1 MKIFKHTFKDM
12 IRSLLIVLVF
22 VGCTK
27 DFEEYNTNPKGLSD
41 EQVNADFNLV
51 SAFLQEA
58 QRFIIPQ
65 TTAYQTGVNLA
76 SQSYAGYVA
85 NQADFVSN
93 MNNLTYVLQDGWV
106 NNAWSPRYISV
117 MNPAYKVIQLA
128 EENSEYKD
136 LDAFARIIRVSA
148 MSRVSDQFGP
158 IIYSQYNI
166 LNDDNN
172 ISYDDEKDLYR
183 KYFEDLEI
191 AVNTLKDLASGPVSP
206 QMMKSDLAYESNNYE
221 NWLRYAN
228 TLRLR
233 LALRVAF
240 VDQGL
245 AQAQGEAALDPSN
258 GGLLSENNQ
267 NCFIRLSTTHPLN
280 IIGYDWSDTRMNA
293 QMESILGGL
302 NDPRIERYFVPAE
315 DPVVAGQYKG
325 IRLGINID
333 SKARYDFY
341 SKLTFFEKNEMQLMV
356 AAESWFLR
364 AEAALRGWANAGDA
378 QSNYETGIRRSF
390 EMYDL
395 GSEVEDYINDG
406 TSTPNPYVDPKAVTS
421 GENDVP
427 EGSEYLSTITIKW
440 EDGDSDNRKLER
452 IITQKWIA
460 LFPDGEEAWAEY
472 RRTGYPVLFPIV
484 VNHSAGKIPTVPGIR
499 RLQYPT
505 TEYDTNTGGVEE
517 AVNLIGG
524 TDTGAPRLWWDVE
537 DKSL

>member
-1 MKIFKHTFKDM
+1 MKNITYICRISKIFFF
-12 IRSLLIVLVF
+12 LVLIWT
-22 VGCTK
+22 GCTK
-27 DFEEYNTNPKGLSD
+27 NFEEYNTNPKGLNN

-65 TTAYQTGVNLA
+65 TTAYQTGVNLG

-93 MNNLTYVLQDGWV
+93 MNNMTYVLQDGWV
-106 NNAWSPRYISV
+106 NNAWSPRYTSV
-117 MNPAYKVIQLA
+117 MNPTYKVIELA
-128 EENSEYKD
+128 EENSDFKD
-136 LDAFARIIRVSA
+136 LDAFARIIRVST

-158 IIYSQYNI
+158 VIYSQYNV
-166 LNDDNN
+166 LNDENF
-172 ISYDDEKDLYR
+172 ISFDEEKDLYPM
-183 KYFEDLEI
+183 YFQDLEI
-191 AVNTLKDLASGPVSP
+191 AINTLNGLISAPISP
-206 QMMKSDLAYESNNYE
+206 QMKKSDLAYESNNYE
-221 NWLRYAN
+221 NWLQYAN

-233 LALRVAF
+233 LALRVVY
-240 VDQGL
+240 VDPEL
-245 AQAQGEAALDPSN
+245 ARTQGEAALDPAN

-267 NCFIRLSTTHPLN
+267 NCFIKLSTAHPLN

-302 NDPRIERYFVPAE
+302 NDPRIKKYFVPAE
-315 DPVVAGQYKG
+315 DPVVEGQYKG

-341 SKLTFFEKNEMQLMV
+341 SKLTFIEKNEMQLMI

-364 AEAALRGWANAGDA
+364 AEAALRGWHNAGDA
-378 QSNYETGIRRSF
+378 QTNYETGIQRSF
-390 EMYDL
+390 EMYGL
-395 GSEVEDYINDG
+395 NSEWEDYINDG
-406 TSTPNPYVDPKAVTS
+406 ISTPQPYVDPKAITP
-421 GENDVP
+421 GENDISA
-427 EGSEYLSTITIKW
+427 GSEYLSTITIKW
-440 EDGDSDNRKLER
+440 EDGDSNDRKLER

-484 VNHSAGKIPTVPGIR
+484 VNHSAGKIPTIPGIR
-499 RLQYPT
+499 RLQYPE
-505 TEYDTNTGGVEE
+505 TEYETNTGGVET
-517 AVNLIGG
+517 AVSFIGG

-537 DKSL
+537 DKSF